1 MARII
6 AVCTSEKKGER
17 KTPQAEIEITKNY
30 GVAGDA
36 HADCQTHRQVSLLA
50 NESINKMRGK
60 GMELNFGD
68 FAENLTTEGID
79 LCALP
84 VGIRLEAGKG
94 VLLEVTQ
101 IGKECHKGC
110 AIRELIGDCIMPR
123 EGIFARVIRGGTVKP
138 GDEIKAIKEK
148 PKNKSKT
155 GI

>member
-6 AVCTSEKKGER
+6 AVCRSKQKGTR
-17 KTPQAEIEITKNY
+17 KTPQGEIEIKKDY

-50 NESINKMRGK
+50 NESIDKMRGK
-60 GMELNFGD
+60 GLELNSGD

-84 VGIRLEAGKG
+84 VGTRLEAGK
-94 VLLEVTQ
+94 VVLEVTQ

-123 EGIFARVIRGGTVKP
+123 EGIFAKVIKGGRVKP
-138 GDEIKAIKEK
+138 GDEIRIVGE
-148 PKNKSKT
+148 
-155 GI
+155 